1 MTFTPTVVN
10 EDIREFCDSM
20 PEALGKT
27 YIINSLKSNGFK
39 LIYVEPNWLFISWHD
54 TGSKILIADD
64 AKAMKKQQGP
74 TKKID
79 TSYKSIDSYKP
90 TGSVYGQ
97 SALMGFGDKLK
108 L

>member
-1 MTFTPTVVN
+1 
-10 EDIREFCDSM
+10 
-20 PEALGKT
+20 
-27 YIINSLKSNGFK
+27 
-39 LIYVEPNWLFISWHD
+39 
-54 TGSKILIADD
+54 
-64 AKAMKKQQGP
+64 MKKQQGP